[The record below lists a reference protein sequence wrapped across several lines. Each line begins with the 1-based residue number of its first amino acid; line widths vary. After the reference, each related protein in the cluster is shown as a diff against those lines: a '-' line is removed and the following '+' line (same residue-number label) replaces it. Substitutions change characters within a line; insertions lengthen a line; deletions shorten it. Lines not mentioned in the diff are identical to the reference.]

1 MTPVTQVAKN
11 KGGIIYLH
19 ACPSE
24 VACGSASCSLH
35 SRTKGK
41 SAVPTWVWLVL
52 MAERKERWQSHAM
65 ASALSSFAQS
75 CLTLCGPMDCSTPG
89 FRVHHQLPEFTQTHV
104 R

>member
-52 MAERKERWQSHAM
+52 MAEKKERWQSHAV
-65 ASALSSFAQS
+65 ASALSSVAQS
-75 CLTLCGPMDCSTPG
+75 C
-89 FRVHHQLPEFTQTHV
+89 
-104 R
+104 